1 MAIFSK
7 TKNTSALSSMGAVG
21 GVVAAVA
28 PTIATALGGPLAGLA
43 VKAISNLF
51 LGHDAGSMQ
60 DIVNA
65 LSGATPDQLTALK
78 KIDADF
84 KIQMEQLN
92 IDLERIAAD
101 DRDSARQMQMS
112 TRDWIPRAL
121 AIGVT
126 LGFFGILAV
135 MAFHGMPPTGNE
147 AFLLLLGSLAT
158 SFTSIISFYYGSS
171 SGSRAK
177 DDLIKDMTKG

>member
-1 MAIFSK
+1 MSFISK
-7 TKNTSALSSMGAVG
+7 SG
-21 GVVAAVA
+21 GNSGWGNLFPVIAAVA

-43 VKAISNLF
+43 VKALSTAF
-51 LGHDAGSMQ
+51 LGSDKGTLQDLQNVLLGAG
-60 DIVNA
+60 
-65 LSGATPDQLTALK
+65 PDQLAQLK

-84 KIQMEQLN
+84 AVQMQQLN
-92 IDLERIAAD
+92 IDLEQIASQ
-101 DRDSARQMQMS
+101 DRQSAREMQVE

-126 LGFFGILAV
+126 VGFFGILGI
-135 MAFHGMPPTGNE
+135 MAFHGLPMSGNE

-177 DDLIKDMTKG
+177 DSIISKLGSK

>member
-1 MAIFSK
+1 MALFSK
-7 TKNTSALSSMGAVG
+7 TGTSNTLSTMGAVG
-21 GVVAAVA
+21 GIVAAVA
-28 PTIATALGGPLAGLA
+28 PTIATALGGPVAGLA
-43 VKAISNLF
+43 VKALSSLF
-51 LGHDAGSMQ
+51 LGRDNGSMD
-60 DIVNA
+60 DITSA

-84 KIQMEQLN
+84 KVQMESLN
-92 IDLERIAAD
+92 IDLEKIAAD

-121 AIGVT
+121 ALGVT
-126 LGFFGILAV
+126 VGFFGILGV
-135 MAFHGMPPTGNE
+135 MAFHGMPASGNE

-177 DDLIKDMTKG
+177 DDIIKSMKG